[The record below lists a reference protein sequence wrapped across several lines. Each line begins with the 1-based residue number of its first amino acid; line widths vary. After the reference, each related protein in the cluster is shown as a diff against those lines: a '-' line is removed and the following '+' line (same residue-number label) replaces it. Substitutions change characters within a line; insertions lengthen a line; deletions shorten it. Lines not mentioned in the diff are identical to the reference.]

1 MNTINIPGAI
11 VLYGVALLQRLQR
24 ANPKTKLGIAPVQE
38 DGIWCLEL
46 SYQGDEP
53 AVPDTWHGQRVILRS
68 LHRRVPD
75 FGRQNKVRE
84 VLATL
89 GERGREALRRH
100 GYDVGDGFVDVLSQ
114 YQTLEHAARTERL
127 RDLEGL
133 LGELNAPG

>member
-53 AVPDTWHGQRVILRS
+53 AAVPDTWHGQRVILR
-68 LHRRVPD
+68 
-75 FGRQNKVRE
+75 KVE
-84 VLATL
+84 PPPSSA
-89 GERGREALRRH
+89 
-100 GYDVGDGFVDVLSQ
+100 
-114 YQTLEHAARTERL
+114 
-127 RDLEGL
+127 
-133 LGELNAPG
+133 